1 MTAIHIQRRSIFAA
15 VAARWAAIYTLGLP
29 ESARERRLLQV
40 ESDIWEQEAD
50 GMAEGIAP
58 ARVGFD
64 IFERAVRGIP
74 ADILWRFQL
83 EGPKVQFKIPFE
95 RVTGMLLLL
104 LILLVPI
111 STSISGFDTGR
122 AGWEGELQHIGE
134 RPDYQI
140 AINVVLWLTCGI
152 VLIAMAAGFYHA
164 LQRTASLLSTFAA
177 FALAA
182 AGVLVLAATAVYKSM
197 TDLAGQYTGAATE
210 ESLVTT
216 SWALVLTMEMLQ
228 GAVVLT
234 LSLGIFSLAMAAH
247 RHRLVAGWLG
257 YVAALSAALLIVAGI
272 VDVFAETDVTWT
284 LLMGGLLLLM
294 LWLVVAGF
302 TLVIN
307 RKPPVDPSIA
317 PITTPA

>member
-1 MTAIHIQRRSIFAA
+1 MPVYEFRCTQCGKNFDVLRS
-15 VAARWAAIYTLGLP
+15 
-29 ESARERRLLQV
+29 REQ
-40 ESDIWEQEAD
+40 A
-50 GMAEGIAP
+50 GAP
-58 ARVGFD
+58 AQCPHDG
-64 IFERAVRGIP
+64 
-74 ADILWRFQL
+74 
-83 EGPKVQFKIPFE
+83 
-95 RVTGMLLLL
+95 
-104 LILLVPI
+104 
-111 STSISGFDTGR
+111 
-122 AGWEGELQHIGE
+122 
-134 RPDYQI
+134 
-140 AINVVLWLTCGI
+140 
-152 VLIAMAAGFYHA
+152 AAG
-164 LQRTASLLSTFAA
+164 QRLFTSA
-177 FALAA
+177 
-182 AGVLVLAATAVYKSM
+182 VVLAATAVYKSM